1 MLDNNIKTNDVETL
15 KDTYNKQLNHLNT
28 EITNLNEELQSANKE
43 LQLAN
48 KKIQELSLFF
58 AMGKART
65 FSKKQEKIDEERNES
80 F

>member
-28 EITNLNEELQSANKE
+28 EITNLNEE